1 MYSKDDIESLWKE
14 LNSLIHNRV
23 EQDLATTAN
32 MAGLVL
38 EHTLMEAEDS
48 GANIAIDLSRTED
61 VAALERIHNL
71 NTVLLAD
78 TSSSSSRPTKKLES
92 LRDEHLKLVN
102 ERDRL
107 QEENT
112 ALRERYTTMQTQVR
126 IYLYRRKSKKYK

>member
-1 MYSKDDIESLWKE
+1 MYSKDDIELLWKE
-14 LNSLIHNRV
+14 INSIIRNRV
-23 EQDLATTAN
+23 KQDLETTAN

-38 EHTLMEAEDS
+38 EHTLMEAEDA

-71 NTVLLAD
+71 NTVFLVD
-78 TSSSSSRPTKKLES
+78 NNTSSTRGKKLDS

-107 QEENT
+107 NEENI
-112 ALRERYTTMQTQVR
+112 ALRERYNTMQTQV
-126 IYLYRRKSKKYK
+126 STD